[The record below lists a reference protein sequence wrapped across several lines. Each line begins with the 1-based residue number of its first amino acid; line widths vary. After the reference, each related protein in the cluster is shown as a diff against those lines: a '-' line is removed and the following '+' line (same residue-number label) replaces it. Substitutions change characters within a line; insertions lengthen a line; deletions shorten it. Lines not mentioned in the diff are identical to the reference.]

1 MLPRSVAQEPSKGMS
16 KANGKGVQ
24 LPPKKKRR
32 RRGGGEYFFNLFH
45 HLTEYFTHLMGY
57 LMII

>member
-1 MLPRSVAQEPSKGMS
+1 MAQEPLKEDN

-32 RRGGGEYFFNLFH
+32 RRGGGECFFNLFH
-45 HLTEYFTHLMGY
+45 DLTEYFTHLMGY